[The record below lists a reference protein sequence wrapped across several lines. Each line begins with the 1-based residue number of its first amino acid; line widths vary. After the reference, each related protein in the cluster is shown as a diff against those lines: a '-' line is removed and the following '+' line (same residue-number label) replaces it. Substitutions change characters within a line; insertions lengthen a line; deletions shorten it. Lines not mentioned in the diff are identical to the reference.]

1 MITVTSDGKKQVMLQ
16 QYPSTQVTM
25 QSETLLPQPPYDFS
39 LSAAIFSAGDPVI
52 RTFKDGIFR
61 QVLDTGKELVLAEV
75 RSSGTTEE
83 PELSL
88 TLRSDRR
95 LKRGETNRVKEQV
108 ATILSIHDDMAP
120 FYRAVAGDPIL
131 ADLTVRLRGV
141 RAPVTLTVFEA
152 LADSIIEQQI
162 SLKAAHSI
170 ENRLIRAVGK
180 QLVLDDTVY
189 YCYPDPEILA
199 TTADS
204 TFRSCGMTVRKGEYL
219 RDVSRLILAGDLD
232 VEGFRQFPDTE
243 TVIEELVKIRGI
255 GRWTAELTILRG
267 LHRPDAFPADDVG
280 VRRFISQF
288 YLGGTKIS
296 AAEARTFAE
305 RWGAWKGFAAY
316 YLEVADLL
324 GIRPGV

>member
-1 MITVTSDGKKQVMLQ
+1 MN
-16 QYPSTQVTM
+16 TQHT
-25 QSETLLPQPPYDFS
+25 TIHPRPPYDFS
-39 LSAAIFSAGDPVI
+39 LSAAIFSTGEPDI

-61 QVLDTGKELVLAEV
+61 QVLDTGNARVLAKV
-75 RSSGTTEE
+75 RSSGTTED
-83 PELSL
+83 PALSL
-88 TLRSDRR
+88 TLRSDRPIR
-95 LKRGETNRVKEQV
+95 KDEARHAGELV
-108 ATILSIHDDMAP
+108 ASLLSINDEMDP

-131 ADLTVRLRGV
+131 ADLTHRLRGV

-162 SLKAAHSI
+162 SLKAARSI

-180 QLVLDDTVY
+180 QLVLDGTVY

-219 RDVSRLILAGDLD
+219 RDVSRIILAGDLD
-232 VEGFRQFPDTE
+232 VEGFRQVPDTE

-305 RWGAWKGFAAY
+305 QWGAWKGFAAY
-316 YLEVADLL
+316 YLEVADLF
-324 GIRPGV
+324 GIRPAV

>member
-1 MITVTSDGKKQVMLQ
+1 
-16 QYPSTQVTM
+16 M
-25 QSETLLPQPPYDFS
+25 QHTTLLPRPPYDFT
-39 LSAAIFSAGDPVI
+39 LSAAIFSTGEPDI
-52 RTFKDGIFR
+52 RTFKDGVFR
-61 QVLDTGKELVLAEV
+61 QVLDTGNELVLAEV
-75 RSSGTTEE
+75 RSSGTTDN
-83 PELSL
+83 PELVIS
-88 TLRSDRR
+88 LRSDRPVGKAGTR
-95 LKRGETNRVKEQV
+95 RAGELV
-108 ATILSIHDDMAP
+108 ASLLSINDDMDP
-120 FYRAVAGDPIL
+120 FYQAVAGDPIL
-131 ADLTVRLRGV
+131 ADLTARLRGV

-180 QLVLDDTVY
+180 QLVPDGTVY
-189 YCYPDPEILA
+189 YCHPDPAILA

-204 TFRSCGMTVRKGEYL
+204 TFRACGMTVRKGEYL
-219 RDVSRLILAGDLD
+219 RDVSRLILDGDLD
-232 VEGFRQFPDTE
+232 VEGFRQYPDTE

-296 AAEARTFAE
+296 AAEARTFAK
-305 RWGAWKGFAAY
+305 RWGAWRGFAAY

-324 GIRPGV
+324 GIRPAG